1 MDKRR
6 FIINLV
12 SNFFSALS
20 GVGISFFLTPY
31 IVEHLGKEAYGFF
44 PLSNN
49 FIMYAGIITTALN
62 SMSSR
67 YITISLEK
75 KDMKEVNVY
84 FNSVLFGNIII
95 SLGFVVISALFCFFI
110 TYILDI
116 PANLIYDVRLLFI
129 FIFVSLIINVSS
141 AVFQVTA
148 FALNRFDKLA
158 FINIISNVL
167 KLASLILLF
176 YFFTPRIY
184 FLGVAAVVTAFY
196 MFLANYRLTKKLLPE
211 VQIDW
216 AFFSRSALYI
226 ILGSGIWN
234 SVMAMSNV
242 INTQLDLLI
251 ANHFFGASGMGFLSL
266 TKFIPNAIY
275 ILLGII
281 VPIFLPEMLK
291 AYAQNDMGKLKKT
304 LDLSFKAIFLV
315 VLVPLSV
322 FFVYGEVFFNLWLP
336 TQDAHALHILSI
348 ITLVPFIVHGTI
360 ETVYHVF
367 VITNKLRMASFWGVF
382 ISIFNFVLVILLCL
396 YSSLGIYSIPVA
408 ALISGVVSHLTF
420 TPLYAAYCLQE
431 SRWYF
436 FKKIVKGLAGFA
448 VLVGL
453 SYGWKQLNLFEV
465 NNWLMFMVNCFSIG
479 LVLLVVTL
487 FMNFDSATRSTI
499 FRKIREK
506 VNL

>member
-6 FIINLV
+6 FVVNLV

-49 FIMYAGIITTALN
+49 FVMYAGIITTALN

-75 KDMKEVNVY
+75 KDIKEANTY
-84 FNSVLFGNIII
+84 FNSVLFGNILI
-95 SLGFVVISALFCFFI
+95 SLGFVLVSAIFCLFI
-110 TYILDI
+110 DQVLDI
-116 PANLIYDVRLLFI
+116 PTALIHDVRLLFI
-129 FIFVSLIINVSS
+129 FIFLSLVINVSS

-167 KLASLILLF
+167 KLGAIILLF
-176 YFFTPRIY
+176 YFFTPKIY
-184 FLGVAAVVTAFY
+184 FLGVVTAVTAFY
-196 MFLANYRLTKKLLPE
+196 MFIANYRLTKKLLPE
-211 VQIDW
+211 VQIGW
-216 AFFSRSALYI
+216 SFFSKSALYVI
-226 ILGSGIWN
+226 VGSGIWN
-234 SVMAMSNV
+234 SIMAMANV
-242 INTQLDLLI
+242 VNTQLDLLI

-291 AYAQNDMGKLKKT
+291 AYANNDMNRLKKT
-304 LDLSFKAIFLV
+304 LDLSFKAIFVV
-315 VLVPLSV
+315 VLLPLSV
-322 FFVYGEVFFNLWLP
+322 FFVYGEVFFKLWLP
-336 TQDAHALHILSI
+336 TQDAHALHILSV
-348 ITLVPFIVHGTI
+348 ITLVPFIVHGTV

-367 VITNKLRMASFWGVF
+367 VITNKLRIASFWGIFV
-382 ISIFNFVLVILLCL
+382 SIFNFVLVIILCK
-396 YSSLGIYSIPVA
+396 YSSLGVYSIPVG
-408 ALISGVVSHLTF
+408 ALVSGVISHLTF

-436 FKKIVKGLAGFA
+436 FFKIIKGLAGFS
-448 VLVGL
+448 VLVGI
-453 SYGWKQLNLFEV
+453 SYGWKQLNLF
-465 NNWLMFMVNCFSIG
+465 MVNTWPMFIINSLILG
-479 LVLLVVTL
+479 AILLIVTL
-487 FMNFDSATRSTI
+487 FMRFNSTTRADI
-499 FRKIREK
+499 FRKLRQK

>member
-6 FIINLV
+6 FVINLV

-31 IVEHLGKEAYGFF
+31 IVEHLGKEAYGFY

-49 FIMYAGIITTALN
+49 FVMYAGIITTALN

-75 KDMKEVNVY
+75 KDIKEANTY

-95 SLGFVVISALFCFFI
+95 SLAFVVVSALFCLFI
-110 TYILDI
+110 DNILDI
-116 PANLIYDVRLLFI
+116 PGNLVYDVRLLFI
-129 FIFVSLIINVSS
+129 FILLSLVINVSS

-158 FINIISNVL
+158 FINIVSNVL
-167 KLASLILLF
+167 KLGAIILLF

-184 FLGVAAVVTAFY
+184 FLGIAAAITAFY
-196 MFLANYRLTKKLLPE
+196 MFYANYKLTKKLLPE

-216 AFFSRSALYI
+216 SFFSKSALYVI
-226 ILGSGIWN
+226 VGSGIWN

-291 AYAQNDMGKLKKT
+291 AYAQSDMGRLKKT

-315 VLVPLSV
+315 VLIPLSV
-322 FFVYGEVFFNLWLP
+322 FFVYGEVFFQLWLP
-336 TQDAHALHILSI
+336 TQDAHALYILSV

-367 VITNKLRMASFWGVF
+367 VITNKLKMASFWGIF
-382 ISIFNFVLVILLCL
+382 ISLLNFVLVILLCL
-396 YSSLGIYSIPVA
+396 YSSLGVYAIPVG
-408 ALISGVVSHLTF
+408 ALISGVFSHLTF

-436 FKKIVKGLAGFA
+436 FKKIVRGLVGFII
-448 VLVGL
+448 LIGL
-453 SYGWKQLNLFEV
+453 SYGWKQLDLFSV
-465 NNWLMFMVNCFSIG
+465 DTWPMFIVNCLVVG
-479 LVLLVVTL
+479 LMLLVVTL
-487 FMNFDSATRSTI
+487 FMNFDRATRADI
-499 FRKIREK
+499 FGKVRQK

>member
-6 FIINLV
+6 FIVNLV

-75 KDMKEVNVY
+75 KDMKEVNTY
-84 FNSVLFGNIII
+84 FNSVLFGNILI
-95 SLGFVVISALFCFFI
+95 SLGFILISTLFCFFI
-110 TYILDI
+110 ARILDI
-116 PANLIYDVRLLFI
+116 PQNLVHDVRLLFI
-129 FIFVSLIINVSS
+129 FIFISLIINVSS

-148 FALNRFDKLA
+148 FALNRFDRLA

-167 KLASLILLF
+167 KLGAIILLF
-176 YFFTPRIY
+176 YFLTPRIY
-184 FLGVAAVVTAFY
+184 FLGLVTVVTAFY

-211 VQIDW
+211 IQIDW
-216 AFFSRSALYI
+216 SFFSKSALYTV
-226 ILGSGIWN
+226 LGSGIWN

-291 AYAQNDMGKLKKT
+291 AYAQNDMAKLKKT
-304 LDLSFKAIFLV
+304 LDLSFQAIFLV
-315 VLVPLSV
+315 VLVPLAV
-322 FFVYGEVFFNLWLP
+322 FFVYGEVFFKLWLP
-336 TQDAHALHILSI
+336 SQDAHALHILSV

-382 ISIFNFVLVILLCL
+382 ISILNFVLVILLCL
-396 YSSLGIYSIPVA
+396 YTNLGVYAIPVA
-408 ALISGVVSHLTF
+408 ALISGVFSHLTF

-436 FKKIVKGLAGFA
+436 FKKIIKGLAGFT
-448 VLVGL
+448 LLIGL

-465 NNWLMFMVNCFSIG
+465 NNWLMFLINSFTIG
-479 LVLLVVTL
+479 SLLLVVTF
-487 FMNFDSATRSTI
+487 FMNFDRAMRSTI
-499 FRKIREK
+499 FAKIRQK